1 MQLKLKSLEINGF
14 KSFAKKGELIFNNA
28 ITAIVGPNGSGKSNV
43 AESFRFVLGEQSI
56 KSMRGKKGEDLIFNG
71 GKDSPRANRASV
83 KLVFDNS
90 PSGVGDT
97 YGDRMFNID
106 FDEVM
111 IERTVHRDGVNEYF
125 INGSLVRLK
134 DIAEL
139 LAHANIGASGHHIIS
154 QGEADRLLSAQPRE
168 RKEMIEEALGL
179 KVYQYKKEESE
190 KKLGKTGEHIK
201 EIEIMRREIAPHLK
215 YLKKQVE
222 KIEKAEQLRAELTEN
237 YKVYFA
243 HESRYLKD
251 EKKRLHDARH
261 APTQELAKL
270 DGELAEY
277 RKTIAAAE
285 AESSAGGK
293 SNQLLELD
301 RSLRDVRGQ
310 KDQLMR
316 EVGRLEG
323 EVSFITK
330 TIERKKR
337 EATESNTKQ
346 IYFREVEDAVGR
358 VNRTIADLSQSD
370 DFSYVKK
377 GLADIRATLDS
388 FIETHSSHAEVDTAE
403 EQAEIIRISD
413 RIKSLESDLS
423 TLGEKES
430 SLGADYAAIRAE
442 IEKEKDKNVEAE
454 KAILTIMSRQNE
466 LHGTLSR
473 LKAEDE
479 RLAIEQA
486 DFEKELQEAAALVGR
501 GALAYEDRGAH
512 ESTGHVVDQTVTL
525 RDSSEHHAVGE
536 SAHASAHMHSDS
548 HSRSHAYMQ
557 ESRSM
562 QTDRR
567 RQIEKIKIRLE
578 ETGGAGGED
587 IMKEYK
593 DTEERDLFLMK
604 ELEDLMKSSEDLHH
618 LIADLSAKL
627 SELFKEGIEKINKE
641 FDVFFK
647 LMFGGGSANLELVRE
662 EKRKR
667 KKASGISEDDFDSY
681 DEDTGDSDD
690 ADGDGQV
697 EIQEGIEIQ
706 VSLPHKRTKGLIMLS
721 GGERALTSIALLF
734 AMSQVNP
741 PPFII
746 LDETDAALDEANS
759 RRYGDM
765 IEQLSKHSQL
775 ILITHNR
782 ETMSRAS
789 TIYGVTMGKDGSSR
803 LLSIA
808 FDDAV
813 AVAK

>member
-1 MQLKLKSLEINGF
+1 MLLKLKSLEINGF
-14 KSFAKKGELIFNNA
+14 KSFAKKGELVFNNP

-90 PSGVGDT
+90 PSGKGDEF
-97 YGDRMFNID
+97 GDRMFNID

-111 IERTVHRDGVNEYF
+111 IERIVHRDGVNEYS
-125 INGSLVRLK
+125 INGSQVRLR
-134 DIAEL
+134 DVAEL

-154 QGEADRLLSAQPRE
+154 QGEADRLLSAQPKE

-179 KVYQYKKEESE
+179 KVYQYKKDESE

-222 KIEKAEQLRAELTEN
+222 KIEKAEQLRTELTDQ
-237 YKVYFA
+237 YRIYFS
-243 HESRYLKD
+243 HESTYLKD
-251 EKKRLHDARH
+251 EKTRIHAFRESPTEELKKLEHD
-261 APTQELAKL
+261 LA
-270 DGELAEY
+270 GY
-277 RKTIAAAE
+277 RKSLKAAE
-285 AESSAGGK
+285 DEAGTGGGK
-293 SNQLLELD
+293 TNQLLTIE

-316 EVGRLEG
+316 EIGRLEG
-323 EVSFITK
+323 EVSFIGK

-346 IYFREVEDAVGR
+346 IYFREVEDAFGR
-358 VNRTIADLSQSD
+358 VNRTLSDLTQSD

-377 GLADIRATLDS
+377 GLADIRETLES
-388 FIETHSSHAEVDTAE
+388 FIHTHGSAHAEVDVHE
-403 EQAEIIRISD
+403 EQAETARVSEK
-413 RIKSLESDLS
+413 IKSLETQLT
-423 TLGEKES
+423 TLAEKEG
-430 SLGADYAAIRAE
+430 SLDREYAAIRAE
-442 IEKEKDKNVEAE
+442 IELEKDKNVEAE

-466 LHGTLSR
+466 LHGMLGR
-473 LKAEDE
+473 LKAEEE

-486 DFEKELQEAAALVGR
+486 DFEKELQEAVALVGR
-501 GALAYEDRGAH
+501 GAL
-512 ESTGHVVDQTVTL
+512 VDQTITQ
-525 RDSSEHHAVGE
+525 RDSSVHHDAAGHRIEHPETEPRTV
-536 SAHASAHMHSDS
+536 
-548 HSRSHAYMQ
+548 
-557 ESRSM
+557 

-578 ETGGAGGED
+578 ETGGAGGDD
-587 IMKEYK
+587 IMREHKE
-593 DTEERDLFLMK
+593 TEERDLFLMK
-604 ELEDLMKSSEDLHH
+604 ELEDLMKSSEDLHD
-618 LIADLSAKL
+618 LIADLTSKL
-627 SELFKEGIEKINKE
+627 SELFKEGIQKINRE

-647 LMFGGGSANLELVRE
+647 LMFGGGTANLELIKE

-667 KKASGISEDDFDSY
+667 KKSGSIADDDFDSIAASGYGNEY
-681 DEDTGDSDD
+681 DGDGMADDD
-690 ADGDGQV
+690 ADENGSV

-765 IEQLSKHSQL
+765 IESLSKHSQL

-782 ETMSRAS
+782 ETMSRAGI
-789 TIYGVTMGKDGSSR
+789 IYGVTMGKDGASK

-808 FDDAV
+808 FDDAL

>member
-1 MQLKLKSLEINGF
+1 MQLKSLEINGF
-14 KSFAKKGELIFNNA
+14 KSFAKKGELVFNNP

-90 PSGVGDT
+90 VGSAAGSNGHGPD
-97 YGDRMFNID
+97 GDRMFNID

-125 INGSLVRLK
+125 INGTSVRLK
-134 DIAEL
+134 DVAEL

-201 EIEIMRREIAPHLK
+201 EIEIMRRELAPHLK

-222 KIEKAEQLRAELTEN
+222 KIEKAEQLRLELTEQ
-237 YKVYFA
+237 YKAYFA
-243 HESRYLKD
+243 RESAYLSD
-251 EKKRLHDARH
+251 EKKRLHAESH
-261 APTQELAKL
+261 SPTEELKKLGEELA
-270 DGELAEY
+270 AY
-277 RKTIAAAE
+277 RKALAATQ
-285 AESSAGGK
+285 SNDGGK
-293 SNQLLELD
+293 TNQLLEMEQ
-301 RSLRDVRGQ
+301 SLRRVRSD

-316 EVGRLEG
+316 EIGRLEG
-323 EVSFITK
+323 EVSFLGK
-330 TIERKKR
+330 AIERKKR

-370 DFSYVKK
+370 DVSYVKK
-377 GLADIRATLDS
+377 GLADIRAMLDA
-388 FIETHSSHAEVDTAE
+388 FIETHSSHSDVNIDE
-403 EQAEIIRISD
+403 EQADISRISGK
-413 RIKSLESDLS
+413 IKSLESDIVI
-423 TLGEKES
+423 LGEKET
-430 SLGADYAAIRAE
+430 SLGAEYSAIRSE

-466 LHGTLSR
+466 LHGILSR
-473 LKAEDE
+473 LKSEEE
-479 RLAIEQA
+479 RLAIEHA

-501 GALAYEDRGAH
+501 GALDYGRRDHGHEAHDSDGSPQAGAT
-512 ESTGHVVDQTVTL
+512 ES
-525 RDSSEHHAVGE
+525 EIPE
-536 SAHASAHMHSDS
+536 P
-548 HSRSHAYMQ
+548 RSV
-557 ESRSM
+557 

-567 RQIEKIKIRLE
+567 RMIEKVKIRLE

-587 IMKEYK
+587 VMREYK
-593 DTEERDLFLMK
+593 ETEERDIFLMK
-604 ELEDLMKSSEDLHH
+604 ELEDLMKCSADLHG
-618 LIADLSAKL
+618 LIAELTGKL
-627 SELFKEGIEKINKE
+627 SELFKDGIEKINKE

-647 LMFGGGSANLELVRE
+647 LMFGGGTASLELVRE

-667 KKASGISEDDFDSY
+667 KKAGVTDDDFDSIAATAY
-681 DEDTGDSDD
+681 GDEDGTDD
-690 ADGDGQV
+690 ADDDANV

-765 IEQLSKHSQL
+765 IESLSKHSQL

-789 TIYGVTMGKDGSSR
+789 TIYGVTMGKDGASK

-808 FDDAV
+808 FDDAL

>member
-285 AESSAGGK
+285 AESSQGGK

-301 RSLRDVRGQ
+301 RSLRDVRMQ

-316 EVGRLEG
+316 EIGRLEG

-388 FIETHSSHAEVDTAE
+388 FIETHGSHAEVDTAE
-403 EQAEIIRISD
+403 EQAEIIRVSD
-413 RIKSLESDLS
+413 RIKSLESNLS

-430 SLGADYAAIRAE
+430 SLGADYAAIRSE

-466 LHGTLSR
+466 LHGILSR
-473 LKAEDE
+473 LKAEEE

-501 GALAYEDRGAH
+501 GALDYDREPAHGAVRDH
-512 ESTGHVVDQTVTL
+512 GHDGHAADQTGTL
-525 RDSSEHHAVGE
+525 RPSLIQASESSEQNIPE
-536 SAHASAHMHSDS
+536 PRSA
-548 HSRSHAYMQ
+548 
-557 ESRSM
+557 

-587 IMKEYK
+587 IMREHRE
-593 DTEERDLFLMK
+593 TEERDAFLMK

-618 LIADLSAKL
+618 LIADLTAKL
-627 SELFKEGIEKINKE
+627 SELFKDGIQKINKE

-667 KKASGISEDDFDSY
+667 KKSSVTDDDFDSIAASGY
-681 DEDTGDSDD
+681 DDED
-690 ADGDGQV
+690 ADGDDVGADGAEGELR

-782 ETMSRAS
+782 ETMSRAGI
-789 TIYGVTMGKDGSSR
+789 IYGVTMGKDGSSK

-808 FDDAV
+808 FDDAL

>member
-1 MQLKLKSLEINGF
+1 MQLKSLEINGF
-14 KSFAKKGELIFNNA
+14 KSFAKKGELVFNNP

-83 KLVFDNS
+83 KLVFDNAH
-90 PSGVGDT
+90 
-97 YGDRMFNID
+97 RMFNID

-125 INGSLVRLK
+125 INGTNVRLK
-134 DIAEL
+134 DVGEL

-168 RKEMIEEALGL
+168 RKEMIEDALGL

-190 KKLGKTGEHIK
+190 KKLGKAGEHIK

-222 KIEKAEQLRAELTEN
+222 KIEKAEQLRSELTEQ
-237 YKVYFA
+237 YKTYFA
-243 HESRYLKD
+243 YESAYLSH
-251 EKKRLHDARH
+251 EKKRLHDGRH
-261 APTQELAKL
+261 QPTEELKKL
-270 DGELAEY
+270 SEELAEY
-277 RKTIAAAE
+277 RKTIAAT
-285 AESSAGGK
+285 ESNDGGK
-293 SNQLLELD
+293 TNQLLELEG
-301 RSLRDVRGQ
+301 SLRNVRGQ

-316 EVGRLEG
+316 EIGRLEG

-330 TIERKKR
+330 TIDRKKK

-358 VNRTIADLSQSD
+358 VNRTITDLSQSD

-388 FIETHSSHAEVDTAE
+388 FIETHSSHVDVNTDE
-403 EQAEIIRISD
+403 EQAEIIRVSD
-413 RIKSLESDLS
+413 KIKSFELDLI
-423 TLGEKES
+423 TFTEKET
-430 SLGADYAAIRAE
+430 SLGAEYAAIRTE

-466 LHGTLSR
+466 LHGILSR
-473 LKAEDE
+473 LKAEEE
-479 RLAIEQA
+479 RLAIEHA
-486 DFEKELQEAAALVGR
+486 DFEKELHEAAALVGR
-501 GALAYEDRGAH
+501 GALAYGDE
-512 ESTGHVVDQTVTL
+512 TITQ
-525 RDSSEHHAVGE
+525 RDSSIHHE
-536 SAHASAHMHSDS
+536 P
-548 HSRSHAYMQ
+548 RTI
-557 ESRSM
+557 

-567 RQIEKIKIRLE
+567 RMIEKVKIRLE

-587 IMKEYK
+587 IMKEHRE
-593 DTEERDLFLMK
+593 TEERDLFLMK
-604 ELEDLMKSSEDLHH
+604 ELEDLMKCSADLHG
-618 LIADLSAKL
+618 LINELTGRL
-627 SELFKEGIEKINKE
+627 SELFKDGIQKINKE

-647 LMFGGGSANLELVRE
+647 LMFGGGTANLELIKE

-667 KKASGISEDDFDSY
+667 KKPSITDDDFDSIAATAY
-681 DEDTGDSDD
+681 DDEDSDSDTST
-690 ADGDGQV
+690 DGEV

-782 ETMSRAS
+782 ETMSRAGI
-789 TIYGVTMGKDGSSR
+789 IYGVTMGKDGSSK

-808 FDDAV
+808 FDDAL

>member
-1 MQLKLKSLEINGF
+1 MQLKSLEINGF
-14 KSFAKKGELIFNNA
+14 KSFAKKGELVFNNP

-83 KLVFDNS
+83 KLVFDNAN
-90 PSGVGDT
+90 
-97 YGDRMFNID
+97 RMFNID

-125 INGSLVRLK
+125 INGSNVRLK
-134 DIAEL
+134 DVAEL

-154 QGEADRLLSAQPRE
+154 QGEADRLLSAQPKE
-168 RKEMIEEALGL
+168 RKEMIEDALGL

-222 KIEKAEQLRAELTEN
+222 KIEKAEQLRSELTEQ
-237 YKVYFA
+237 YKTYFA
-243 HESRYLKD
+243 YESAYLSQ
-251 EKKRLHDARH
+251 EKKRLHTERH
-261 APTQELAKL
+261 DPTEELKKL
-270 DGELAEY
+270 EHDLSGY
-277 RKTIAAAE
+277 RKSIEAAE
-285 AESSAGGK
+285 SNDGGK
-293 SNQLLELD
+293 TNQLLEMEQ
-301 RSLRDVRGQ
+301 SLRNVRSD
-310 KDQLMR
+310 KDKLMR
-316 EVGRLEG
+316 EIGRLEG
-323 EVSFITK
+323 EVSFLGK
-330 TIERKKR
+330 AIERKKR

-358 VNRTIADLSQSD
+358 VNRTITDLSNSD

-388 FIETHSSHAEVDTAE
+388 FIETHSSHADVNTEE
-403 EQAEIIRISD
+403 EQSEISRISSK
-413 RIKSLESDLS
+413 IKSLESDINA
-423 TLGEKES
+423 LGEKET
-430 SLGADYAAIRAE
+430 SLGAEYSAIRAE

-454 KAILTIMSRQNE
+454 KAILSIMSRQNE
-466 LHGTLSR
+466 LHGVLSR
-473 LKAEDE
+473 LKAEE
-479 RLAIEQA
+479 EKLAIEHA

-501 GALAYEDRGAH
+501 GALDYTNIEIRDDEPR
-512 ESTGHVVDQTVTL
+512 STQK
-525 RDSSEHHAVGE
+525 
-536 SAHASAHMHSDS
+536 
-548 HSRSHAYMQ
+548 
-557 ESRSM
+557 
-562 QTDRR
+562 DRR
-567 RQIEKIKIRLE
+567 RMIEKVKIRLE

-587 IMKEYK
+587 VMKEFK
-593 DTEERDLFLMK
+593 ETEERDLFLMK
-604 ELEDLMKSSEDLHH
+604 ELEDLMKCSADLHG
-618 LIADLSAKL
+618 LIAELTGKL

-647 LMFGGGSANLELVRE
+647 LMFGGGTANLELVKE

-667 KKASGISEDDFDSY
+667 KKSSVTDDDFDSIAATAY
-681 DEDTGDSDD
+681 DDEDSE
-690 ADGDGQV
+690 DGSTDGEV

-782 ETMSRAS
+782 ETMSRAGI
-789 TIYGVTMGKDGSSR
+789 IYGVTMGKEGSSK

-808 FDDAV
+808 FDDAL